1 MKPED
6 ITKLKKS
13 KWLELGGKLVT
24 RILKDADKGISQDSN
39 GKDFPKY
46 KASYAVKKAKEF
58 KNYQVSYKTRS
69 GKAVNFIAKKRPKA
83 LRGVSLNKQV
93 NPPNL
98 LLTGVMR
105 NSLKTQKATNS
116 SVELNYRD
124 GVKFEGNAK
133 RGRNMYG
140 LNDNNFE
147 FVKKFISDE
156 IDERIVKF
164 SKKDIVIDLK
174 I

>member
-1 MKPED
+1 MNTEE

-13 KWLELGGKLVT
+13 KWLELGGKLV
-24 RILKDADKGISQDSN
+24 RKILKDADKGISQDPS
-39 GKDFPKY
+39 GKKFPRY

-69 GKAVNFIAKKRPKA
+69 GKAVNFIAKKRPKR
-83 LRGVSLNKQV
+83 LRAVSLNKQV

-105 NSLKTQKATNS
+105 NSLKTQKATSS

-124 GVKFEGNAK
+124 GIKFEGNAK
-133 RGRNMYG
+133 KGRNMYG

-164 SKKDIVIDLK
+164 SKKDIIIDLK
-174 I
+174 V